1 MHDNVAWHHGVPTKE
16 QFEQAMAE
24 LV

>member
-1 MHDNVAWHHGVPTKE
+1 MNDNVAWHHGVPNQA
-16 QFEQAMAE
+16 QFEQAMKE